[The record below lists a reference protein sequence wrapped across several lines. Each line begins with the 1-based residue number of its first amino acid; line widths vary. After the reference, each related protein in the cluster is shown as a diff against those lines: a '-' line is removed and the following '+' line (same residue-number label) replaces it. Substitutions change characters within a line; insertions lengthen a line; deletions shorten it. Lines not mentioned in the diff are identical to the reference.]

1 MSKKKAR
8 HIKASFFMETHVVVF
23 TALLG
28 LAFLGQTPDIY
39 SILGYFIIFGASLYM
54 FVKNKSETA

>member
-1 MSKKKAR
+1 
-8 HIKASFFMETHVVVF
+8 METHVVVF